1 MKDDMALK
9 ELYGIFGSNN
19 PDFAREGLKLVLNQK
34 GLEKLGKRGSPHAAA
49 AMFGITL
56 RMAMEEGYP
65 NETVELHQRRIL
77 HKVQAYFLDFARQN
91 VASTEAV
98 KRYYARVYKIN
109 KQGKFTPRFNEKRW
123 IRIIPTC
130 LEHLFSIRDNEDR
143 RAERTYTITAK
154 SLTEVNNLNEAEHE
168 FVSKLEQLSI
178 EGVPAPANDKYDPLS
193 PNLIEALSLFP
204 KMR

>member
-1 MKDDMALK
+1 
-9 ELYGIFGSNN
+9 
-19 PDFAREGLKLVLNQK
+19 
-34 GLEKLGKRGSPHAAA
+34 
-49 AMFGITL
+49 
-56 RMAMEEGYP
+56 
-65 NETVELHQRRIL
+65 
-77 HKVQAYFLDFARQN
+77 
-91 VASTEAV
+91 V
-98 KRYYARVYKIN
+98 KRYYARVGRK
-109 KQGKFTPRFNEKRW
+109 GKYRLPTSHFNEKRW